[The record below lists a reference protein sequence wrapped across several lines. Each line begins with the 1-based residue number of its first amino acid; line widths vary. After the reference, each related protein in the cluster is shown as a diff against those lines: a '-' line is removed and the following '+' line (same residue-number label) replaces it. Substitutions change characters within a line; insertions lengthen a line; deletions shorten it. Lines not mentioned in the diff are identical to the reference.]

1 MKSAR
6 VFVLSVLCLLT
17 VGAAAGTA
25 AAETGHPRARTTMS
39 SAAWDNGDSGWGRL
53 P

>member
-17 VGAAAGTA
+17 VGAVAGTA
-25 AAETGHPRARTTMS
+25 AAETGHLRAQTTMS

>member
-6 VFVLSVLCLLT
+6 VFVLGVLCLLT
-17 VGAAAGTA
+17 VGATAGTA
-25 AAETGHPRARTTMS
+25 AAETSHPRTQTTS
-39 SAAWDNGDSGWGRL
+39 SVTFDNGDSGWGRL